1 MGSKSDVH
9 VEPVTK
15 ADDLA
20 RCFEIAAAA
29 FGTQTSDDNWM
40 AFNPGWD
47 TPEGKMEGAL
57 RMKSRW
63 STATVDKTGNL
74 NTVILKATVSDPDK
88 GEVTAGMAIWLQGSM
103 LPGHGDAP
111 EPDLAKAMDLNSL
124 YPGNASAHKYLC
136 QIDKSLT
143 RQRVESIKEAASQSP
158 PAVLILDLCAV
169 DPVFQRRGIAS
180 KLVQWGLD
188 EAVRRG
194 GLEAVTEAST
204 AGRTLYSRLGFKQ
217 DGPETEYHFD
227 GDFKDRVHPYNIFMR
242 TGRPRTSTA

>member
-9 VEPVTK
+9 VEPVIK
-15 ADDLA
+15 ADDIA

-29 FGTQTSDDNWM
+29 FGTQTADDNWM

-57 RMKSRW
+57 RMRSRW

-74 NTVILKATVSDPDK
+74 NTVILKATVPDPDK
-88 GEVTAGMAIWLQGSM
+88 GEVIAGMAIWLQGSM

-111 EPDLAKAMDLNSL
+111 EPDLAKAMDLDAL
-124 YPGNASAHKYLC
+124 YPGNASAHRYLC
-136 QIDKSLT
+136 QIDKSLA
-143 RQRVESIKEAASQSP
+143 RQRAESVKEAASQSP
-158 PAVLILDLCAV
+158 PAVLILDLCGV
-169 DPVFQRRGIAS
+169 DPAFQRRGIAS

-227 GDFKDRVHPYNIFMR
+227 DEFKDRVHPSNIFMR

>member
-9 VEPVTK
+9 VEPVIK
-15 ADDLA
+15 ADDIA

-29 FGTQTSDDNWM
+29 FGTQTADKNWM

-47 TPEGKMEGAL
+47 TPEGKMEGIS

-63 STATVDKTGNL
+63 STATVDKAGNL
-74 NTVILKATVSDPDK
+74 NTVILKATVPDPDK
-88 GEVTAGMAIWLQGSM
+88 GEAIAGMAIWLQGSVV
-103 LPGHGDAP
+103 PGHGDAP
-111 EPDLAKAMDLNSL
+111 EPDLAKAMDLNAL
-124 YPGNASAHKYLC
+124 YPGNAAAHKYLC
-136 QIDKSLT
+136 QIDKALT
-143 RQRVESIKEAASQSP
+143 TQRGDAVREAASLSL
-158 PAVLILDLCAV
+158 PAVLILDICAV
-169 DPVFQRRGIAS
+169 DPAFQRRGIAP

-194 GLEAVTEAST
+194 GLEVVTEST
-204 AGRTLYSRLGFKQ
+204 MAGRKMYSRLGFKE

-227 GDFKDRVHPYNIFMR
+227 GEFKDRVHPYNIFMR